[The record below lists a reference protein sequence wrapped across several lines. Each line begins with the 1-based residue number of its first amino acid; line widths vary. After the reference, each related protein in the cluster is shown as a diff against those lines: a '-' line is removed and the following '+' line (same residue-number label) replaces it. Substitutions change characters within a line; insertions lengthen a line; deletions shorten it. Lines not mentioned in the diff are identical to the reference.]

1 MPEHT
6 ELLKRSFSRAA
17 DTYEAHA
24 RIQDYAAGQLAE
36 MFLSALNGW
45 KPGRIL
51 EIGAGSG
58 LLTRRMR
65 GYFPQA
71 AYTVNDIT
79 DSFAQAY
86 SNLGCLPL
94 IGDAEAAVFPAG
106 QHSVVSSSC
115 FQWIKD
121 MPRFLQKLAG
131 CLAPGGMLC
140 FSTFGPDNFSQV
152 KALTGCGLD
161 YIPSAG
167 LEKML
172 DSAGFRVQACRTEK
186 DTLYFGTAREML
198 RYFSATGVNGIRKTL
213 WTPGRLEDF
222 ERRYRAEFLVG
233 GGLPLTVDYLWV
245 AAKKIR

>member
-24 RIQDYAAGQLAE
+24 RIQDYAAGELAE
-36 MFLSALNGW
+36 MFSGALQGSTPD
-45 KPGRIL
+45 KIL

-58 LLTRRMR
+58 LLTRRIR
-65 GYFPQA
+65 GRFPQA
-71 AYTVNDIT
+71 VYTANDIT
-79 DSFAQAY
+79 DSFSSAY
-86 SNLGCLPL
+86 SRLGCQSL
-94 IGDAEAAVFPAG
+94 IGDAEAIVFPAG
-106 QHSVVSSSC
+106 QHAVVSSSC
-115 FQWIKD
+115 FQWVKD
-121 MPRFLQKLAG
+121 MSSFLQKLAG

-161 YIPSAG
+161 YIPAAE

-172 DSAGFRVQACRTEK
+172 DGAGFRVQACRAEK

-222 ERRYRAEFLVG
+222 EKRYRTDFSRDG
-233 GGLPLTVDYLWV
+233 RLPLTVDYLWLS
-245 AAKKIR
+245 AEKIR

>member
-6 ELLKRSFSRAA
+6 ELIKRSFTRAA

-36 MFLSALNGW
+36 MFCQAVNGRE
-45 KPGRIL
+45 PGRIL

-58 LLTRRMR
+58 LLTRRLR

-71 AYTVNDIT
+71 VYTANDIT
-79 DSFAQAY
+79 DSFAQEY
-86 SNLGCLPL
+86 SRMGCQPL
-94 IGDAEAAVFPAG
+94 VGDAEKTVFPSG
-106 QHSVVSSSC
+106 QNAVVSSSC

-121 MPRFLQKLAG
+121 MPRFLQKLADS
-131 CLAPGGMLC
+131 LVQGGTLC

-152 KALTGCGLD
+152 KHLTGCGLD
-161 YIPSAG
+161 YIPAEELKG
-167 LEKML
+167 MLE
-172 DSAGFRVQACRTEK
+172 DAGFRVRVCREEK
-186 DTLYFGTAREML
+186 DTLYFDTAREML

-222 ERRYRAEFLVG
+222 DRRYRVEFSAG
-233 GGLPLTVDYLWV
+233 GSLPLTVDYLWV
-245 AAKKIR
+245 AAEKIR